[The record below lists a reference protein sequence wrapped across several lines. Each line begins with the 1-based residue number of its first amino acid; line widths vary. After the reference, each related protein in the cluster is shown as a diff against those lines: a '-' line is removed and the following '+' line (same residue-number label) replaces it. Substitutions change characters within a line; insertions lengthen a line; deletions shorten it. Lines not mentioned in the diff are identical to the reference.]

1 MLVYQGSIES
11 NELLENL
18 QKLYLPSYML
28 PEKIIKIN
36 RMPYNANGKIDRVLL
51 KKEYVEG
58 V

>member
-1 MLVYQGSIES
+1 MHYSVLK